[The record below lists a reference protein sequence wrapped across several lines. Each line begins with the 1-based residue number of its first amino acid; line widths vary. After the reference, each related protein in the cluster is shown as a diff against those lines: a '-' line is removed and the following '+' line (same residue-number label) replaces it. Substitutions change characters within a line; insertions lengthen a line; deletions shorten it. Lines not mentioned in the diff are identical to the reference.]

1 MTAPSTAPSA
11 DETPVIT
18 LDPTGADHM
27 GEAARLRAAGPVVRV
42 VLPGGLRAWA
52 VTTHDLVGRLVRD
65 ERVSKDWR
73 EWTAVKTGELADD
86 NPIVGMIKV
95 TNMVTADGAA
105 HHRLRRPVTRTFTSR
120 RVQTLAPSIA
130 ATTAELLD
138 ALPGHAGPDGAV
150 DLRAH
155 LSVPLPMRVICELLG
170 VPGGQR
176 ARLRH
181 LVDTIF
187 RTDTTPEQV
196 VAVQADIPRFLGE
209 LIELRTREPGDDL
222 TSALIATRAQDPESL
237 SDEELAGTLWVLLTA
252 GHETTIGLITN
263 AVRALLTHP
272 DQLATVLGGGEDA
285 WSGVV
290 EEVLRWDPPIGN
302 FLARYPLEDVEYA
315 GVTIPA
321 GDAIMAPYTAV
332 ARDPEQ
338 HGPDADLFDLA
349 REPRA
354 KHLAF
359 GDGPHVCLGPHL
371 ARLETRIALQA
382 LFERYPRL
390 EPAADPAALPPV
402 ASLFTNSV
410 STLPVRLGPAAS

>member
-1 MTAPSTAPSA
+1 MTTQSTVPSA
-11 DETPVIT
+11 GDVPVLT

-42 VLPGGLRAWA
+42 LLPGGLHAWA
-52 VTTHDLVGRLVRD
+52 LTTHALVSELVRH

-73 EWTAVKTGELADD
+73 DWTAVKTGELTDD
-86 NPIVGMIKV
+86 NPIIGMIKV
-95 TNMVTADGAA
+95 TNMVTANGAE
-105 HHRLRRPVTRTFTSR
+105 HHRLRRPVTRTFTAR
-120 RVQTLAPSIA
+120 RVQALGPGIEATA
-130 ATTAELLD
+130 AGLLD
-138 ALPGHAGPDGAV
+138 ALPSHADSSGVV

-170 VPGGQR
+170 VPDDQR
-176 ARLRH
+176 PRLRH

-196 VAVQADIPRFLGE
+196 TAVQEDIPRFLGE
-209 LIELRTREPGDDL
+209 LIALRGREPGDDL
-222 TSALIATRAQDPESL
+222 TSALVAEPEGL
-237 SDEELAGTLWVLLTA
+237 SGEELAGTLWVLLTA

-263 AVRALLTHP
+263 SVRALLTHP
-272 DQLATVLGGGEDA
+272 GQLATVLDGTDDDWA
-285 WSGVV
+285 RVV

-302 FLARYPLEDVEYA
+302 FLARYPLEDLEFA

-338 HGPDADLFDLA
+338 HGPDAHLFDIS
-349 REPRA
+349 REPRT

-371 ARLETRIALQA
+371 ARLETRIALKA
-382 LFERYPRL
+382 LFTRYPRL
-390 EPAADPAALPPV
+390 ELAADPADLPPV

-410 STLPVRLGPAAS
+410 SSLPVRLG